1 MKPTK
6 TTTKT
11 TMKKHE
17 DKSSGTPAL
26 NSGDRIA
33 FLSLYDNKY
42 EIWHGGTIHKL
53 HPNLTKKNNEGKGD
67 GERATIASVI
77 WDPLPEYDYIKPF
90 TESGIFKDSLYGQEE
105 LDSWIHGKDTTFETM
120 CYTKPSNNKQ
130 TVSMSIVLCMWPCIL
145 SLITSSSTFIH
156 GFCLS
161 HSIISNR
168 REKERYV

>member
-1 MKPTK
+1 MALLARQQHLRSTLAKRPKNDEVIMKPTK

-26 NSGDRIA
+26 KRGDRIA

-67 GERATIASVI
+67 GERATIATVI
-77 WDPLPEYDYIKPF
+77 WDPLPEYDYITPF

-130 TVSMSIVLCMWPCIL
+130 TVSMSIVLCM
-145 SLITSSSTFIH
+145 
-156 GFCLS
+156 
-161 HSIISNR
+161 
-168 REKERYV
+168 